1 MDMTKTI
8 SRALF
13 GQLAE
18 MVLEGGMDNIT
29 LWQRTN
35 SISPTGYDCRMT
47 LVDCQNAQGAMR
59 D

>member
-1 MDMTKTI
+1 MTKTI